1 MFAHFALAAAVLTKV
16 LHVDFLLL
24 KNYAVPLDKDLV
36 DKIGKAKQIALWGL
50 AGLIITGAALVV
62 YGMVTKGYLNN
73 PKLWVK
79 FICVAVLTA
88 NGYLVHLL
96 GRHVK
101 EQTVLADFSYGISVL
116 ISIVGGQLGKLDF
129 CLLAGYRPRME
140 QSHAVLKCLMKVL
153 RFRRPLNIR
162 TKSVTILSEPTIKEN
177 L

>member
-1 MFAHFALAAAVLTKV
+1 MFAHFAFAAAVLTKV

-62 YGMVTKGYLNN
+62 YGMVTSQGYLNN

-88 NGYLVHLL
+88 NGYLLHLL
-96 GRHVK
+96 GV
-101 EQTVLADFSYGISVL
+101 
-116 ISIVGGQLGKLDF
+116 
-129 CLLAGYRPRME
+129 M
-140 QSHAVLKCLMKVL
+140 L
-153 RFRRPLNIR
+153 RNKPC
-162 TKSVTILSEPTIKEN
+162 
-177 L
+177 

>member
-50 AGLIITGAALVV
+50 AGLIVTGAALVV
-62 YGMVTKGYLNN
+62 YGMVTSQGYLND
-73 PKLWVK
+73 PTKLWVK

-116 ISIVGGQLGKLDF
+116 ISIVGAVSSSSWIFACWLGI
-129 CLLAGYRPRME
+129 AR
-140 QSHAVLKCLMKVL
+140 AWNKVMP
-153 RFRRPLNIR
+153 F
-162 TKSVTILSEPTIKEN
+162 
-177 L
+177 

>member
-24 KNYAVPLDKDLV
+24 KNYAVLLDKDLV

-50 AGLIITGAALVV
+50 AGLIVTGVALVV
-62 YGMVTKGYLNN
+62 YGMVTSQGYLNN

-79 FICVAVLTA
+79 LAVLTA

-116 ISIVGGQLGKLDF
+116 ISIVGAVSSASWIFACWLGI
-129 CLLAGYRPRME
+129 AR
-140 QSHAVLKCLMKVL
+140 AWNKVMP
-153 RFRRPLNIR
+153 F
-162 TKSVTILSEPTIKEN
+162 
-177 L
+177 

>member
-79 FICVAVLTA
+79 FICVAVLA
-88 NGYLVHLL
+88 
-96 GRHVK
+96 
-101 EQTVLADFSYGISVL
+101 
-116 ISIVGGQLGKLDF
+116 
-129 CLLAGYRPRME
+129 P
-140 QSHAVLKCLMKVL
+140 
-153 RFRRPLNIR
+153 FRV
-162 TKSVTILSEPTIKEN
+162 SC
-177 L
+177 

>member
-62 YGMVTKGYLNN
+62 YGMVTSQGYLNN

-79 FICVAVLTA
+79 LAVLTA

-116 ISIVGGQLGKLDF
+116 ISIVGAVSSASWIFACGLGI
-129 CLLAGYRPRME
+129 AR
-140 QSHAVLKCLMKVL
+140 AWNKVMP
-153 RFRRPLNIR
+153 F
-162 TKSVTILSEPTIKEN
+162 
-177 L
+177 

>member
-88 NGYLVHLL
+88 NGYLMHLL

-116 ISIVGGQLGKLDF
+116 ISIVGAVSSASWIFACWLGI
-129 CLLAGYRPRME
+129 AR
-140 QSHAVLKCLMKVL
+140 AWNKVMP
-153 RFRRPLNIR
+153 F
-162 TKSVTILSEPTIKEN
+162 
-177 L
+177 

>member
-1 MFAHFALAAAVLTKV
+1 MPYRWIKTLSTKLAKPNKSLCV
-16 LHVDFLLL
+16 
-24 KNYAVPLDKDLV
+24 
-36 DKIGKAKQIALWGL
+36 GGG

-62 YGMVTKGYLNN
+62 YGMVTSQGYLNN

>member
-24 KNYAVPLDKDLV
+24 KNYAVLLDKDLV

-50 AGLIITGAALVV
+50 AGLIVTGVALVV
-62 YGMVTKGYLNN
+62 YGMVTSQGYLNN

-79 FICVAVLTA
+79 LAVLTA

-116 ISIVGGQLGKLDF
+116 ISIVGAVSSARWIFACWLGI
-129 CLLAGYRPRME
+129 AR
-140 QSHAVLKCLMKVL
+140 AWNKVMP
-153 RFRRPLNIR
+153 F
-162 TKSVTILSEPTIKEN
+162 
-177 L
+177 

>member
-62 YGMVTKGYLNN
+62 YGMVTSQGYLNN

-79 FICVAVLTA
+79 LAVLTA

-96 GRHVK
+96 GRYVK

>member
-1 MFAHFALAAAVLTKV
+1 MRERNDSRRQQTAFIDDNFALAAAVLTKV

-24 KNYAVPLDKDLV
+24 KNYAVLLDKDLV

-50 AGLIITGAALVV
+50 AGLIVTGVALVV
-62 YGMVTKGYLNN
+62 YGMVTSQGYLNN

-79 FICVAVLTA
+79 LAVLTA

-116 ISIVGGQLGKLDF
+116 ISIVG
-129 CLLAGYRPRME
+129 
-140 QSHAVLKCLMKVL
+140 AV
-153 RFRRPLNIR
+153 
-162 TKSVTILSEPTIKEN
+162 S
-177 L
+177 